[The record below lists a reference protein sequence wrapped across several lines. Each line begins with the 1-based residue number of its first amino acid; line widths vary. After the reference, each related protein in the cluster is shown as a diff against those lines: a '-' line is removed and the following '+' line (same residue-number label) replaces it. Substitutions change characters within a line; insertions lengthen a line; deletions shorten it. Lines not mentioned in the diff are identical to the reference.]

1 MALKRGDER
10 ELAFITFAPVGHDSH
25 GPAVPLRD
33 EAGKREDV
41 DRLATPSLESSAKL
55 VVHKRLGPATIRLLV
70 LPNHHGA
77 QATPRLDRARFLS
90 EPRNSVDQRHIRE
103 RVSHFRQ
110 NATATNLEREHGRPA
125 RLELRAGALT
135 KPLSL
140 ASVCASVEAWS
151 EVLRQRDR
159 GGQTR

>member
-10 ELAFITFAPVGHDSH
+10 ELAFITFAPVGHDFH

-41 DRLATPSLESSAKL
+41 DQLATPSLESSAEL

-77 QATPRLDRARFLS
+77 QATPRLDRARFWS

-103 RVSHFRQ
+103 RVRIS
-110 NATATNLEREHGRPA
+110 AKT
-125 RLELRAGALT
+125 
-135 KPLSL
+135 
-140 ASVCASVEAWS
+140 
-151 EVLRQRDR
+151 RQRRTLSASMVAPPDWNSEPVL
-159 GGQTR
+159 